1 VTGSALQLCGAA
13 PAAGGVHEGACV
25 WFMRRMQIPAQMRL
39 PPVMEQQSMQP
50 QFFLGAAGTGAPVH
64 FHGDAWN
71 AIAFG
76 AKRWCVALIRCVGVF
91 WRGC

>member
-1 VTGSALQLCGAA
+1 
-13 PAAGGVHEGACV
+13 
-25 WFMRRMQIPAQMRL
+25 
-39 PPVMEQQSMQP
+39 MEQQSMQP